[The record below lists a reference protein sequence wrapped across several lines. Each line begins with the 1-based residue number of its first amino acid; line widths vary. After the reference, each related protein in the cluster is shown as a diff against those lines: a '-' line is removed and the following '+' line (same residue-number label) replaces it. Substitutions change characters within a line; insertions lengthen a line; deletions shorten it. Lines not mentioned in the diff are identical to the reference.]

1 MRYDLKAMVRRK
13 GVTRRKSITFRAI
26 TPPATLA
33 SDLFSQA
40 YAPVLKLWEQAA
52 TNIMAQYDLSLREMT
67 KDSPAQVG
75 VILSAVENEAGRLLI
90 SLRIRL
96 ETWAARI
103 EKWQRQRWAGAVK
116 ASTGLDISALIGPRD
131 MREPIAMTIER
142 NVGLIKSV
150 SDQARQRIGEAVFA
164 GLNKR
169 APARDVAADIRA
181 AVAMGRRRSLNI
193 ASDQL
198 TKLNSA
204 LASERRREAGIDTWE
219 WVHSG
224 KLHPRED
231 HRARNG
237 KRYSDDPADNAPP
250 PNDRPGELPFCGC
263 SERAVLDLES
273 EF

>member
-13 GVTRRKSITFRAI
+13 GNTRRKSITFRTF
-26 TPPATLA
+26 TPPATFA
-33 SDLFSQA
+33 SDLYAQA
-40 YAPVLKLWEQAA
+40 YDPILKLWEQAA
-52 TNIMAQYDLSLREMT
+52 AEIMAQYERSLREMT
-67 KDSPAQVG
+67 ADSPAQVG
-75 VILSAVENEAGRLLI
+75 VTLTAVENEAGRLMI
-90 SLRIRL
+90 ALRIRL
-96 ETWAARI
+96 EAWAARI
-103 EKWQRQRWAGAVK
+103 EKWQRARWAGVVK
-116 ASTGLDISALIGPRD
+116 ASTGIDISALIGPRD
-131 MREPIAMTIER
+131 MRQPIAMTIER

-150 SDQARQRIGEAVFA
+150 SDQARQRIGEAVFS

-169 APARDVAADIRA
+169 AAARDVAADIRA

-204 LASERRREAGIDTWE
+204 LASERRREAGLDTWE

-224 KLHPRED
+224 KLHPREE

-237 KRYSDDPADNAPP
+237 KRYSDEAPPADL
-250 PNDRPGELPFCGC
+250 PGEKPFCGC

>member
-13 GVTRRKSITFRAI
+13 GNTRRKSITFRTI
-26 TPPATLA
+26 TPPAIYA
-33 SDLFSQA
+33 SDLFAQA
-40 YAPVLKLWEQAA
+40 YAPILKLWEQAA
-52 TNIMAQYDLSLREMT
+52 TDLIAQYERSLREMT
-67 KDSPAQVG
+67 TDSPSQVS
-75 VILSAVENEAGRLLI
+75 VILSAVENEAGRLMI
-90 SLRIRL
+90 TLRIRL
-96 ETWAARI
+96 EAWAARI
-103 EKWQRQRWAGAVK
+103 ERWQRGRWAGAVK
-116 ASTGLDISALIGPRD
+116 TATGLDISDLIGPRD
-131 MREPIAMTIER
+131 MREPIAMVVER

-169 APARDVAADIRA
+169 AAARDVAADIRA
-181 AVAMGRRRSLNI
+181 AVAMGRRRSLGI

-198 TKLNSA
+198 TKMNSS
-204 LASERRREAGIDTWE
+204 LAAERRREAGLDTWE

-224 KLHPRED
+224 KLHPREE

-250 PNDRPGELPFCGC
+250 PEDRPGELPFCGC
-263 SERAVLDLES
+263 TERAVLDLES